1 MAEPVNP
8 FVRIAQEHADVPE
21 SERTA
26 RLSQAIGDTIPF
38 VRTAGC
44 SVEAYTNT
52 HVAVQLEDR
61 EAVHNHIGGLH
72 AAALALLVETATGLV
87 VALNLAPPAVPLLR
101 TMTLDF
107 QRRARGAVRAD
118 ATLTEADADRIHE
131 RPIGKIEVPFRLT
144 DTHDAEP
151 VTGTMQW
158 AWIPEDRL

>member
-1 MAEPVNP
+1 MAASVNP
-8 FVRIAQEHADVPE
+8 FVRIAQEHADVPA

-44 SVEAYTNT
+44 SVETYTHT
-52 HVAVQLEDR
+52 HVAVRLDDR

-87 VALNLAPPAVPLLR
+87 VALNLTPPAVPLLR

-107 QRRARGAVRAD
+107 QRRARGAVCAD
-118 ATLTEADADRIHE
+118 ATLTDEEATRIQDS
-131 RPIGKIEVPFRLT
+131 PIGKMDVPFRLT
-144 DTHDAEP
+144 DSQDAEP

>member
-1 MAEPVNP
+1 MATE
-8 FVRIAQEHADVPE
+8 EKELD
-21 SERTA
+21 SM
-26 RLSQAIGDTIPF
+26 LDT
-38 VRTAGC
+38 
-44 SVEAYTNT
+44 
-52 HVAVQLEDR
+52 
-61 EAVHNHIGGLH
+61 LH